1 MCWLHR
7 WNLFKWLSKGL
18 PTTFKV
24 RSVHRSFKV
33 STISFK
39 DHSKTGYTNITE
51 LNLFRCETMGLTE
64 IKAGTSSSDAEC
76 EKVTSVGL
84 IVGVTIAVLVGVVA
98 VAVAAVKLA
107 CIRKHKARRSKK
119 RKN

>member
-1 MCWLHR
+1 
-7 WNLFKWLSKGL
+7 
-18 PTTFKV
+18 
-24 RSVHRSFKV
+24 
-33 STISFK
+33 
-39 DHSKTGYTNITE
+39 
-51 LNLFRCETMGLTE
+51 MGLTE

-84 IVGVTIAVLVGVVA
+84 IVVVTITLLVAV